1 VLLSAANTHDIKL
14 FEPLLHAVPGVRG
27 HRHRELHGRRVARH
41 IDTAR
46 AVDCQ
51 RIHAIVALTA
61 QEQAAA
67 AAEPDSQAPSGA
79 EAKGEAEQMFR
90 SRCVVCHGEKGLGN
104 GPGSTAL
111 NPKPRNYTDGTW
123 QANVTD
129 DQIKNVI
136 MYGGAAA
143 GKSPIMPASPDLQS
157 KPEVVDEL
165 VKIVRGFRPH

>member
-1 VLLSAANTHDIKL
+1 MSSVSTTHIAVLASLLFGAVACSKGQAAQTS
-14 FEPLLHAVPGVRG
+14 PA
-27 HRHRELHGRRVARH
+27 A
-41 IDTAR
+41 T
-46 AVDCQ
+46 
-51 RIHAIVALTA
+51 
-61 QEQAAA
+61 EQAAA
-67 AAEPDSQAPSGA
+67 AAESEPQAPSA
-79 EAKGEAEQMFR
+79 ADAKREAEEMFR
-90 SRCVVCHGEKGLGN
+90 SRCAVCHGEKGLGN

-111 NPKPRNYTDGTW
+111 NPKPRNYTDGAW